1 MSCMKEIRVKID
13 SIRNIQKIAGAME
26 MISAS
31 KMYKAKKHM
40 LSSTPYSKSIYKVI
54 NHLALG
60 RLEYKHSYLVERK
73 VQCVGYWVVSS
84 DKGLAGGLNIN
95 LFRTLLYDINKWNNV
110 GVSVKLSIIGSK
122 AAVFFNYMKCI
133 EIVSCISG
141 IGDVPKMSKLVGP
154 IRVMLQLYNNK
165 QVDKLY
171 LVYNKFINTLSQVP
185 QIFQIV
191 PIVASNETMLQSKN
205 WDYLYE
211 PDSKTLLNILL
222 QRYIESQI
230 YQGIV
235 ENILSEQSA
244 RMMAM
249 KSASDNGEM
258 IIKNLKLFY
267 NKIRQTKITQELT
280 EIVSG
285 ASVM

>member
-13 SIRNIQKIAGAME
+13 SVRNIQKIAGAME

-31 KMYKAKKHM
+31 KMYKAKKYM
-40 LSSTPYSKSIYKVI
+40 LLSAPYSKSIHKVI

-60 RLEYKHSYLVERK
+60 KLEYKHAYLLERK
-73 VQCVGYWVVSS
+73 VQCVGYWVISS

-95 LFRTLLYDINKWNNV
+95 LFRMLLHDINKWNNA
-110 GVSVKLSIIGSK
+110 GISVKLFIIGSK

-141 IGDVPKMSKLVGP
+141 IGDAPKISKLVGP
-154 IRVMLQLYNNK
+154 IRIMLQLYNSEK
-165 QVDKLY
+165 VDKLY
-171 LVYNKFINTLSQVP
+171 LVYNKFINTLSQIP
-185 QIFQIV
+185 KISQIV
-191 PIVASNETMLQSKN
+191 PIIASNEIMLQSKY

-230 YQGIV
+230 YQGII
-235 ENILSEQSA
+235 ENLLSEQSA
-244 RMMAM
+244 RMVAM
-249 KSASDNGEM
+249 KNASDNGEM
-258 IIKNLKLFY
+258 IINNLKLFY
-267 NKIRQTKITQELT
+267 NKIRQAKITQELT

-285 ASVM
+285 ASVI